1 MEMLDNEYDFLIVGA
16 GLFGS
21 VFACE
26 ASRRGYRCLVI
37 DRRKHIGG
45 NVYTEKIEGIN
56 VHKYGPHIF
65 HTSDSEVW
73 DYMRQFAEFNDYINA
88 PIAVYNDAVYN
99 LPFNMNTF
107 SRMWG
112 VKSPAEAKAIIDKQ
126 IAESGITN
134 PANLEEQA
142 ISLVGRDIYETL
154 IKGYTEK
161 QWGRSCKDLPGSIIS
176 RIPLRFTYNNNYFT
190 DKYQG
195 IPIGGYT
202 SIIQKM
208 LYNCDVM
215 LDTDY
220 FEFRKTNPHI
230 AKKTVYTGMIDEFY
244 DYQFGVLEYRSLRFE
259 TAVMPCGNYQGNAVI
274 NYTSSDIPY
283 TRIIEHKHFEPKNIA
298 YADIA
303 STIITREYP
312 IPRTKGCEPYYPVED
327 KANKDLYDRY
337 KALAEKDSDVIF
349 GGRLGYYKYYD
360 MDDIVAKALE
370 AANQCFGF

>member
-220 FEFRKTNPHI
+220 FEFRNTNPHI

-312 IPRTKGCEPYYPVED
+312 IPWTKGCEPYYPVED